1 MAGRLTFRVGDLRP
15 LYEHSLHAKEQG
27 ATFADLYEPKFHRG
41 SAIKK
46 RDDGLPDAANIDR
59 SLIPASLLLVGD
71 DAIYFM
77 SNGLPSLPAP
87 DGGPNR
93 VVYAQ
98 ECDPRQDPDGWYDAK
113 RRIWG
118 GDDSGERLE
127 LSMFRRLMEW
137 PDDAIFTVSV
147 STKRIAINLP
157 KAR

>member
-1 MAGRLTFRVGDLRP
+1 
-15 LYEHSLHAKEQG
+15 
-27 ATFADLYEPKFHRG
+27 
-41 SAIKK
+41 
-46 RDDGLPDAANIDR
+46 
-59 SLIPASLLLVGD
+59 LLVGD
-71 DAIYFM
+71 EGVYFM

-87 DGGPNR
+87 GGGPNL

-98 ECDPRQDPDGWYDAK
+98 ECDPRLDPDGWYDAK

-147 STKRIAINLP
+147 SKKRIAINLP